1 MGWHWVCECVPQV
14 VYFPSMTENALCV
27 HLHGRFVQCGCFMI
41 CYELFFKITKCFSC
55 GCWILFMYFERML
68 YFHWIKCSVM
78 QIVDVWSQD
87 AWFYY
92 DLNLVVDIMTC
103 DEWYYFDDN
112 VLIFFDACICKVTLC
127 FPGHDDCIVMVVLKL
142 ERWMWMYE
150 IVFNGD

>member
-1 MGWHWVCECVPQV
+1 
-14 VYFPSMTENALCV
+14 
-27 HLHGRFVQCGCFMI
+27 
-41 CYELFFKITKCFSC
+41 
-55 GCWILFMYFERML
+55 
-68 YFHWIKCSVM
+68 M
-78 QIVDVWSQD
+78 QIVHVWSQD

>member
-1 MGWHWVCECVPQV
+1 
-14 VYFPSMTENALCV
+14 
-27 HLHGRFVQCGCFMI
+27 
-41 CYELFFKITKCFSC
+41 
-55 GCWILFMYFERML
+55 
-68 YFHWIKCSVM
+68 M

-127 FPGHDDCIVMVVLKL
+127 FTDHDGYFDIGVLIL
-142 ERWMWMYE
+142 YWNWSVEMCE
-150 IVFNGD
+150 IVSNGD